1 MPAGQTA
8 QEEEATEAEIVPAAH
23 AAQSMT
29 WSCMATTVAAS
40 AKYVPA
46 GQFKQVVATEDPRV
60 EEYMPEGQVMQ
71 ADAETCDE

>member
-8 QEEEATEAEIVPAAH
+8 QEEEATEAEKVPAAH
-23 AAQSMT
+23 AAQSMN

-46 GQFKQVVATEDPRV
+46 TQLKHADNIGDGAYLPELHTMQTAAPVAD
-60 EEYMPEGQVMQ
+60 
-71 ADAETCDE
+71 